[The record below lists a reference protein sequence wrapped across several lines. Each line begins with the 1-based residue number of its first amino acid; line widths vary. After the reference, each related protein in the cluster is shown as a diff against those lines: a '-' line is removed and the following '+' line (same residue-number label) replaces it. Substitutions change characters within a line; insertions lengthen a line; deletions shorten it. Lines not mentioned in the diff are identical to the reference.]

1 MVICR
6 TVSDF
11 EEGPELR
18 TIKRKE
24 YVLMRNVLTKGPL
37 TGICIGLSFLFYLD
51 LSCSRNI
58 RAIIAI
64 RTSGKIISMK

>member
-1 MVICR
+1 MNVNDMVSSMFMAICR

-11 EEGPELR
+11 EKGTRVE

-37 TGICIGLSFLFYLD
+37 TGICIGLSSLFYLD
-51 LSCSRNI
+51 LSLFAGPS
-58 RAIIAI
+58 
-64 RTSGKIISMK
+64 SL